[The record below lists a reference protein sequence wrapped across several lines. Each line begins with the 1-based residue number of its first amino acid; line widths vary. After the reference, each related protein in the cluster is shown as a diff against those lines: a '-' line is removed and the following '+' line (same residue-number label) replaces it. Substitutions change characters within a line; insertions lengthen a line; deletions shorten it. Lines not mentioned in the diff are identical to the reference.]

1 MLFHDLLV
9 QWYGTNISH
18 VRIAGMH
25 TMGLLLD
32 LEGCHILV
40 NHSVLQ
46 PWPGEVVSL
55 ATYHELGRALSSHQF
70 LCNLLGY
77 YQIELQQLSPSGIL
91 HIVAFVML
99 CEAFLEIHL
108 HFSLWKYFLLTRTLR
123 KEAPVVGGVVL

>member
-9 QWYGTNISH
+9 QWYEANISH
-18 VRIAGMH
+18 ACLAGMH
-25 TMGLLLD
+25 TMGLLPD

-40 NHSVLQ
+40 NRSVLQ
-46 PWPGEVVSL
+46 PWPDEVVSL
-55 ATYHELGRALSSHQF
+55 TTYHEPGRALSSHQF

-77 YQIELQQLSPSGIL
+77 YQIELQHLSPSGIL
-91 HIVAFVML
+91 HIVALVTL